1 MKMEGRRRGRRLV
14 PDLLMRARA
23 TFLLV
28 EAALHSPSKHHS
40 PSKQQDRR
48 DGISTLYDTQRSG
61 WCTTSNFE
69 EIHRHRQFRTLA
81 PISMCTAGLSL
92 VFIYLAPQ
100 PITVVNTAE
109 SDWRFI
115 LAVSNAVA
123 FVIYGYTMWI
133 VDDKQ
138 AHCALVWLNELNVAF
153 TCALFIWYGRVHGVA
168 VWGLSQ
174 LGVAEESKASVWGLC
189 QFCSLLWLV
198 PLLMN
203 LLGFPTA
210 SRGERSPRTH
220 PMKADHAFA
229 VNPRSRLRY
238 CLSRSASTA
247 CVFADDAVLSKGFF

>member
-48 DGISTLYDTQRSG
+48 DGISTLDDTQRSG
-61 WCTTSNFE
+61 WCTTSNLE
-69 EIHRHRQFRTLA
+69 EMHRHRQFRTLA
-81 PISMCTAGLSL
+81 PISMCTAGLHL

-100 PITVVNTAE
+100 PITVGNTAE

-115 LAVSNAVA
+115 LAVSTAVA
-123 FVIYGYTMWI
+123 LVIYGYTMWI

-138 AHCALVWLNELNVAF
+138 AHSAVVWLNELNAAF
-153 TCALFIWYGRVHGVA
+153 TCALFIWYRRVYGVE
-168 VWGLSQ
+168 
-174 LGVAEESKASVWGLC
+174 EESKASVWGLC
-189 QFCSLLWLV
+189 QFCSLLWSV

-210 SRGERSPRTH
+210 SRGEQSPRTH
-220 PMKADHAFA
+220 PIKADHAFA
-229 VNPRSRLRY
+229 VNPR
-238 CLSRSASTA
+238 
-247 CVFADDAVLSKGFF
+247 